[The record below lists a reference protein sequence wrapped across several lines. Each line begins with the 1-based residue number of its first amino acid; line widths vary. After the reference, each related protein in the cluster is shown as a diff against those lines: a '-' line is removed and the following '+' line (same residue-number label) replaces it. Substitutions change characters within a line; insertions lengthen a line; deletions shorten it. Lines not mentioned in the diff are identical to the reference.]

1 MAGPDRYDILIIGG
15 GTGGYSCA
23 LRAAQLGMSVG
34 LVEKHIV
41 GGTCLHLGCIP
52 TKALLQTA
60 EVAEHAKEAGEFGV
74 QATFEGIEVRAVHE
88 YKNAVVGSM
97 TRGLQATLKS
107 RGVRVIRGHG
117 RLVDARTV
125 DVEGEDGGRYTADAI
140 VVAPGS
146 VPREIPPAPYDG
158 TRIIHSDH
166 ALSLDF
172 VPERALVLG
181 AGAVGMEFASIW
193 RAFGSEVMVVEMEER
208 LLPLEDPDVSREI
221 QRQFRR
227 QGIQSMTGATLTSV
241 AIGEAGVVA
250 TIAMEGGEEQVG
262 ATILLVAVGRR
273 PRTEN
278 VGLEEVG
285 VELEKGFIKVDEY
298 CRTNLEGIWAV
309 GDAIPTLG
317 LAHASFMEGILVA
330 DQLYGL
336 DVIPIDYA
344 GVPRVT
350 FCHPEVASV
359 GLTGPQA
366 QARGH
371 EVEVKKFPFQHIA
384 RAQMMKQSGLVKLVA
399 ARDGQVLG
407 IHLVGPRAT
416 DLIAEAELIYNWEAL
431 PIDVARFIHP
441 HPTLNEAIG
450 EAHLALAGR
459 GLHSS

>member
-1 MAGPDRYDILIIGG
+1 MAGHDYYDTLIIGG

-41 GGTCLHLGCIP
+41 GGTCLHVGCIP

-74 QATFEGIEVRAVHE
+74 KATFEGIEASAVHAH
-88 YKNAVVGSM
+88 KNGVVASM
-97 TRGLQATLKS
+97 TRGLQATLER
-107 RGVRVIRGHG
+107 RGVQVISGHG
-117 RLVDARTV
+117 RLVDFRTV
-125 DVEGEDGGRYTADAI
+125 EVEGEDAGRYRGEAI
-140 VVAPGS
+140 VLAPGS

-172 VPERALVLG
+172 VPTRALILG

-193 RAFGSEVMVVEMEER
+193 HAFGSEVTVVEMEER
-208 LLPLEDPDVSREI
+208 LLPLEDPDISKEI

-227 QGIQSMTGATLTSV
+227 RGMQTLTGATLTS
-241 AIGEAGVVA
+241 AAATDGGVVA
-250 TIAMEGGEEQVG
+250 TIETQDREEKVE

-278 VGLEEVG
+278 VGCEEVG

-298 CRTNLEGIWAV
+298 CRTNMAGIWAV

-336 DVIPIDYA
+336 DVVPIDYA

-359 GLTGPQA
+359 GLSEPQA
-366 QARGH
+366 VDRGY

-399 ARDGQVLG
+399 AKDGKMLG
-407 IHLVGPRAT
+407 IHLAGPRAT
-416 DLIAEAELIYNWEAL
+416 DLVAEAELIYNWEAL

-441 HPTLNEAIG
+441 HPTLSEAIG

-459 GLHSS
+459 GLHMT